1 MSRMSNV
8 REILCKERV
17 TKKVKSEND
26 QFSNR
31 VAGIL
36 LKEIARSS
44 VRSKI
49 QLRYRAFFTCLQEIQ

>member
-1 MSRMSNV
+1 MFYQKGKENKTHKMSRMSNV

-31 VAGIL
+31 VARIL
-36 LKEIARSS
+36 LKELAP
-44 VRSKI
+44 
-49 QLRYRAFFTCLQEIQ
+49 